1 MASSSYYACILAGGS
16 GERFWP
22 MSRLQTP
29 KHLLQLLSPRPLIEE
44 TVRRLEG
51 VVPPENILIL
61 TSEAQLA
68 GVRAAVPFVPPDQVL
83 AEPARRDTAPAAAL
97 ATALVRARDPQ
108 GVVAL
113 FPADAFIRNRER
125 FASQLTA
132 AFRFAAGEVPGM
144 PANAL
149 LTFGVKPTFPST
161 GFGYLELG
169 EDLVSAGPDGVLRR
183 VRRFVEKPDEAT
195 ALRYVES
202 GDFAWNAGMF
212 MWRAEAFLSEADRH
226 APELAAF
233 IRAFPATGAVAYI
246 KERFPLLPK
255 ISVDYALMEKAASV
269 VTLLAA
275 FDWDDVGSWSA
286 LPAHLETDAQGN
298 SLRGRTAVVDSSGNI
313 VVSNGRVIALCGVKD
328 LVVVETPDAVLVCHR
343 DAVQNIKKLQPLLPK
358 EVL

>member
-1 MASSSYYACILAGGS
+1 MASSYYACILAGGS

-44 TVRRLEG
+44 TVRRLAG

-68 GVRAAVPFVPPDQVL
+68 GVRSAVPFLPPDQVL

-108 GVVAL
+108 GIVAL
-113 FPADAFIRNRER
+113 FPADAFIRNSDR

-132 AFRFAAGEVPGM
+132 AFRFAAGEIPGM
-144 PANAL
+144 PPNAL
-149 LTFGVKPTFPST
+149 LTFGVKPTFAAT

-195 ALRYVES
+195 AQRYVES

-212 MWRAEAFLSEADRH
+212 MWRAEAFLGEADRN

-233 IRAFPATGAVAYI
+233 IRAFPATDALAYI
-246 KERFPLLPK
+246 NERFPLLPK

-286 LPAHLETDAQGN
+286 LPAHLATDAQGN
-298 SLRGRTAVVDSSGNI
+298 SLRGPTAVVDSSRNI
-313 VVSNGRVIALCGVKD
+313 VVSNGRVIALCGVSD